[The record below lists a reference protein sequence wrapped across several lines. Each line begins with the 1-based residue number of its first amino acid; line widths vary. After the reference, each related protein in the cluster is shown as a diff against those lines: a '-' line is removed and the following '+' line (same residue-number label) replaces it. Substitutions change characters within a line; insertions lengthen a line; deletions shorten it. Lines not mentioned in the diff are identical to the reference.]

1 METPAMSLLDN
12 LIGALGGGSAQQGA
26 NPLLQ
31 VAIQML
37 AGGSQ
42 GAGGAGGGLGGLGAL
57 LGSLGGSL
65 GGSPGGGGA
74 GGAPGGGG
82 LDALLG
88 SLAGGGAGGAGG
100 AGGLGALI
108 EAFQRNGMGAQM
120 DSWIGTGQNAKISG
134 DQLEQALG
142 GDLLGGIAQQLGMSR
157 GEASS
162 GLADV
167 LPQLIDRLT
176 PQGQV
181 PEGGFGD
188 VASIME
194 ALAPRR

>member
-1 METPAMSLLDN
+1 MSLLDN

-42 GAGGAGGGLGGLGAL
+42 GAGGGLGGL
-57 LGSLGGSL
+57 LGSLGGSP
-65 GGSPGGGGA
+65 GSGAA
-74 GGAPGGGG
+74 GGAAGGGG

-88 SLAGGGAGGAGG
+88 SLAGGGGGAGG

-176 PQGQV
+176 PQGQL